1 MCCICKKIGGQD
13 YYYVCV
19 QFVTVRW
26 MSWGN
31 LVELS
36 VLNELSELSEVYE
49 LSELSDFKLS
59 ELDGLSWVCC

>member
-49 LSELSDFKLS
+49 LSELSDFK
-59 ELDGLSWVCC
+59 